1 MGQGL
6 RTTVL
11 GNLST
16 TPLLKKPFAGFL
28 KTKSRRGMINY
39 CADGVAL
46 PN

>member
-1 MGQGL
+1 MRQGL
-6 RTTVL
+6 QATVL

-16 TPLLKKPFAGFL
+16 TPMLKRPFAGFL

-39 CADGVAL
+39 YADGVAL